1 MRTLSIYIHIP
12 FCVKKCR
19 YCDFLSF
26 PAREEEQRRYVQ
38 ALLTEIRTEAGKYAD
53 CIVDSVFIGGGTPSV
68 LPMELSEEIMAC
80 LKSLFRFSGTPETG
94 GREPEI
100 TAEINP
106 GTVDKEKLERY
117 KRAGIN
123 RISIGTQ
130 SVHDRE
136 LAYLGRIHKA
146 EDFFRTYRMVR
157 EAGFTNINVD
167 LMAALPGQTLDSYAD
182 NLERIVRLEPSH
194 ISAYSLI
201 IEEGTPF
208 YEIYGEGSG
217 GEGSSGEEAV
227 LPLPTEEEEREM
239 DMFTESFLRERG
251 YYRYEISNY
260 ALPGMECRHNIGYW
274 TRRNYVGFGLGAASM
289 ADNVRWK
296 NLTDMEQY
304 MQRIL
309 SGCGTVQEH
318 VVQLSRQE
326 QMEEFMF
333 LGLRLTEG
341 VTRQAFRD
349 TFGSDP
355 EEIYGKALHK
365 LCGQGL
371 LETGESIRLTSLG
384 RDVSNYVM
392 AEFLF

>member
-26 PAREEEQRRYVQ
+26 PATEAEKRQYVQ
-38 ALLTEIRTEAGKYAD
+38 ALLKEIRTEAVKYAD
-53 CIVDSVFIGGGTPSV
+53 CTVDSVFVGGGTPSV
-68 LPMELSEEIMAC
+68 LPDGLLEEIMAC
-80 LKSLFRFSGTPETG
+80 LRSCFRFPRLSETEG
-94 GREPEI
+94 KEPEM

-106 GTVDKEKLERY
+106 GTADKKKLESY

-146 EDFFRTYRMVR
+146 EDFFRTFREAK

-167 LMAALPGQTLDSYAD
+167 IMAALPGQTPETYAD
-182 NLERIVRLEPSH
+182 NLEQIVRLAPSH
-194 ISAYSLI
+194 ISAYSLM

-208 YEIYGEGSG
+208 YEMYGEGGSG
-217 GEGSSGEEAV
+217 RQAV

-239 DMFTESFLRERG
+239 DMFTESFLREKG
-251 YYRYEISNY
+251 YHRYEISNY
-260 ALPGMECRHNIGYW
+260 ALPGMECRHNKGYW

-289 ADNVRWK
+289 VDNVRWK
-296 NLTDMEQY
+296 NPADMGQY
-304 MQRIL
+304 IRRLL
-309 SGCGTVQEH
+309 SGGGTVQEN
-318 VVQLSRQE
+318 VVRLKRQE

-341 VTRQAFRD
+341 VSRQAFRD
-349 TFGSDP
+349 AFGSEV
-355 EEIYGKALHK
+355 EEIYGKVLNK

-371 LETGESIRLTSLG
+371 LETGESIRLTPFG